1 VSAVQRARL
10 AAGAE
15 VLAARLRA
23 RPEPG
28 AVHCDLL
35 VVGSGYGGAVAAAR
49 LAGAKVR
56 DEQDRDH
63 TVWVLERGLE
73 RRPGSFPARF
83 GELPG
88 EVRFNSQDGKAPRG
102 NVEGLY
108 DLRLGEDV
116 NVLVGNGLGGGSLI
130 NAGVMEQPLP
140 AVFDHGWPHRVN
152 LDEQSLRAGYERAA
166 KMLQPQR
173 LPESP
178 AQPPPRKLS
187 VLRGLAWGSF
197 GAAAEAQDL
206 RCAATVNHDGKPS
219 AAGVEMAAC
228 TRCGDCVSGCNQGA
242 KGSLDTSYLAW
253 AKRAGAELFCGGR
266 VERLERSKGFWI
278 VHWRHTAGTLAP
290 PPPLHARR
298 VVLAAGSLGSTEI
311 LLRSRSDALR
321 FSKRLGERFSTNGDQ
336 IAAIFRHD
344 PPAHAARDEDDDP
357 APAPGS
363 EAQRRLNIGPTICG
377 LVRAKTPAG
386 AIAVEEFAVPAPLK
400 RVLGEVVTT
409 FGLLH
414 QAVASGGALR
424 RHAADEARG
433 HDRLA
438 VSHAS
443 LEYSSIIGLVGND
456 GAGGVIGL
464 KLDDVATPW
473 DGGIAITWPNKE
485 CTLGRLFGA
494 QIDWLTK
501 AAAATGGTVV
511 PMPSWQMLPAEL
523 PLAVADAVATTVH
536 PLGGCAMADAPEGG
550 VVDGC
555 GRVFDAAGGVHDG
568 LAVLDGAIVPTA
580 LVINPALTIA
590 ALAERAM
597 PALAACWRLTLAD
610 LDRLPQGELG
620 PTSASTPRWQKQAAR
635 GTDFRIRE
643 QMHGWIELAG
653 RRWWAQLEVPAMEL
667 EDLGAL
673 LPREQRDIDL
683 VALIGKDR
691 RRALLRLYDKPGDLP
706 DDRPDETPDGRN
718 WLAEVELDG
727 SLQLFAPHR
736 PGWLAALCAY
746 LRGAGLV
753 WARYRADAGRAPAPA
768 ALKRPLLSRLLAVA
782 RALRTLTQWR
792 QLVYTLRVREVR
804 TDQPELARA
813 GLRSGAELNGVKT
826 LALLAK
832 GNPWRQISELALD
845 LRARHDA
852 QPQPLGTLESDLDYF
867 ARWRELLGSLIA
879 QRDQPS
885 ALADLGAMG
894 LLTLRILLYTQW
906 PLFIPPGD
914 MPQRIRERLPGPRE
928 PAAGSGS
935 PHVPAEHGLPGRAR
949 LFHYAADEGTTGDRP
964 VLLIHGLS
972 ASGSTFV
979 HPSIPGNLVRFL
991 NGKGRDAWVL
1001 ELRTSSAL
1009 DPPRCG
1015 PHRFEDVASGDIPAA
1030 IDKVIVLT
1038 AAATGRDAA
1047 DVKVDVFAHCIGAA
1061 MFCLAVLHRDLP
1073 DLHQRIG
1080 RVVLSQV
1087 GPYTTMSPFN
1097 RLRGLVAG
1105 FLEDYLGLQELDTR
1119 ADHVFDAKGGQAG
1132 DWDRRPR
1139 PSGALAMVDALL
1151 ATFPYPPDDD
1161 EAARAKALARRVG
1174 RGHDF
1179 RRVRHRAD
1187 GIVGHAMQ
1195 LGNVGDETLLAL
1207 DAIFGWVKTGTLAQ
1221 TIHMAREGVLTHAN
1235 GDNESVSGARLAAR
1249 FHFPVLLLH
1258 GRRNQI
1264 FDWQGSLKSYR
1275 ALRDAF
1281 AHEPGDEPDAG
1292 PGQSRT
1298 PPDGDRHWGV
1308 GRRQQFVLL
1317 ERYGHQDTVIGRN
1330 VHNDVFPY
1338 VEAFLAD
1345 GGLGEPGVPADS
1357 RFVCEVP
1364 WMGPMLG
1371 HARGTAHDFEV
1382 KLLVHAGARRAETCG
1397 IVFVPVVSAERVVG
1411 HRLDCRTERVWIGDA
1426 ARARGMRITPSR
1438 RPPAFPG
1445 NAPDGRPVPERNLLR
1460 EHAHV
1465 LRFVFGAQLPLSW
1478 PLQYA
1483 VLVLYRE
1490 LQGAEN
1496 PADDFFAAE
1505 PPAPDALQGGK
1516 RLSIEAERAVQR
1528 LLDKAAEG
1536 RYGIDNAVL
1545 TIAEPLWKGRDVGTP
1560 VPGGELR
1567 FAVGSCQFP
1576 PAMFDKVVAGYAW
1589 SRLRGWLE
1597 LPEAGKPDRRPQF
1610 LLLLGDQ
1617 VYLDALGNVFEAPGR
1632 RAEDRARRAY
1642 EANWRLPPLRAVT
1655 RQLPIYPMLDD
1666 HEIVND
1672 WQPPLPGDGPAPEAD
1687 AALRAY
1693 HQHQAKLA
1701 PPRLGRRSWSYRFA
1715 PAGVPF
1721 FVLDSRTCRQPRDIA
1736 QPEEAHILAKEDLK
1750 SLLKWLDD
1758 HAGAPVKFIA
1768 MPAFLLPLERPELQ
1782 GAEKL
1787 RLDGASGYPA
1797 TQHAILS
1804 HIRDRQIRGVVLL
1817 GGDAHLSALTTFD
1830 IDGGPTVAALVASGL
1845 YAPWPFINA
1854 RPNELLLDG
1863 DVRIERHG
1871 YPPLTGR
1878 STKRLLSTE
1887 PGCALVDVS
1896 TQTDGST
1903 TLRVRLLGEPSP
1915 GNEDEI
1921 PI

>member
-1 VSAVQRARL
+1 MSRVRRARL
-10 AAGAE
+10 AVGAE

-23 RPEPG
+23 RPELD

-108 DLRLGEDV
+108 DLRLGDDV

-130 NAGVMEQPLP
+130 NAGVMERPLP
-140 AVFDHGWPHRVN
+140 AVFTHGWPDRVN
-152 LDEQSLRAGYERAA
+152 LDEESLRAGYERAA
-166 KMLQPQR
+166 RMLQPQR
-173 LPESP
+173 LPESA

-228 TRCGDCVSGCNQGA
+228 TRCGDCVSGCNHGA

-253 AKRAGAELFCGGR
+253 AKRAGAELFCGGW
-266 VERLERSKGFWI
+266 VERLERGKGFWI
-278 VHWRHTAGTLAP
+278 VHWRHTAGTLP
-290 PPPLHARR
+290 PPLPLHARR

-311 LLRSRSDALR
+311 LLRSRSDALQ

-344 PPAHAARDEDDDP
+344 APAHASRDEDDDP

-363 EAQRRLNIGPTICG
+363 AAQRQLNIGPTICG

-414 QAVASGGALR
+414 QAVAPGGALR

-443 LEYSSIIGLVGND
+443 LEHSSIIGLVGND
-456 GAGGVIGL
+456 GAGGVIAL
-464 KLDDVATPW
+464 KLDDVAAPW
-473 DGGIAITWPNKE
+473 DGGVAITWPDKE
-485 CTLGRLFGA
+485 GTLGRLFDA
-494 QIDWLTK
+494 QIDWLTQ

-511 PMPSWQMLPAEL
+511 PVPSWQMLPAEL

-550 VVDGC
+550 VVDSC
-555 GRVFDAAGGVHDG
+555 GRVFDAAGDVHDG
-568 LAVLDGAIVPTA
+568 LAVLDGAIVPSA

-597 PALAACWRLTLAD
+597 PALAECWRLTLAD
-610 LDRLPQGELG
+610 FDRMPEGECG
-620 PTSASTPRWQKQAAR
+620 PITAATPRWQKQAAR
-635 GTDFRIRE
+635 TDFRIRE
-643 QMHGWIELAG
+643 QMQGWIELAG
-653 RRWWAQLEVPAMEL
+653 RRWWAQLEVPAMDL
-667 EDLGAL
+667 KDLGAL
-673 LPREQRDIDL
+673 LPRAGRDIDL
-683 VALIGKDR
+683 VARIGDGWR
-691 RRALLRLYDKPGDLP
+691 RVLLRLYDKPGNQPEDANERQPSRKL
-706 DDRPDETPDGRN
+706 
-718 WLAEVELDG
+718 LAQVELDG
-727 SLQLFAPHR
+727 SLQLFAPHH
-736 PGWLAALCAY
+736 PGCLAALRAY

-782 RALRTLTQWR
+782 RALRTLTLWR
-792 QLVYTLRVREVR
+792 QLVYTLRVHEVR

-813 GLRSGAELNGVKT
+813 GLRRGAELHGVKT
-826 LALLAK
+826 LALLAQ
-832 GNPWRQISELALD
+832 GNPWRQLSELALQLCTAD
-845 LRARHDA
+845 GARV
-852 QPQPLGTLESDLDYF
+852 QVLGTLASDLDYF
-867 ARWRELLGSLIA
+867 ARWRELLGSLTA

-906 PLFIPPGD
+906 PLFMPPGD
-914 MPQRIRERLPGPRE
+914 MPQRIRERLPHARE
-928 PAAGSGS
+928 PDAPGAAPPVPQPLNDEGAKLFRYAAETPAAG
-935 PHVPAEHGLPGRAR
+935 A
-949 LFHYAADEGTTGDRP
+949 RP

-991 NGKGRDAWVL
+991 NGRGRDAWVL

-1015 PHRFEDVASGDIPAA
+1015 PHRFEDVATGDIPRAVR
-1030 IDKVIVLT
+1030 KVIALT
-1038 AAATGRDAA
+1038 AAATGRDAST
-1047 DVKVDVFAHCIGAA
+1047 VQVDVFAHCIGAA
-1061 MFCLAVLHRDLP
+1061 MFCLAVLHRELP

-1097 RLRGLVAG
+1097 RLRGLVAA

-1119 ADHVFDAKGGQAG
+1119 PDHIFDAKVGQAG
-1132 DWDRRPR
+1132 DWVRRPR

-1161 EAARAKALARRVG
+1161 EAARAKALARRAG

-1221 TIHMAREGVLTHAN
+1221 TIHMAREGVLTHAD

-1249 FHFPVLLLH
+1249 FDFPVLLLH

-1275 ALRDAF
+1275 VLRDAF
-1281 AHEPGDEPDAG
+1281 EHEPGDEADAG
-1292 PGQSRT
+1292 PEPRT
-1298 PPDGDRHWGV
+1298 LPNGDRQWGA

-1330 VHNDVFPY
+1330 VHNDVFPHI
-1338 VEAFLAD
+1338 EAFLAAAELR
-1345 GGLGEPGVPADS
+1345 GAVSPARS
-1357 RFVCEVP
+1357 KFVCDVP

-1371 HARGTAHDFEV
+1371 HPRGDRAEFKV
-1382 KLLVHAGARRAETCG
+1382 NLLVHPGARQAETCC
-1397 IVFVPVVSAERVVG
+1397 IVFVPRRHEGGEGPDVQSG
-1411 HRLDCRTERVWIGDA
+1411 GWTGDL
-1426 ARARGMRITPSR
+1426 ARARGMRIPPT
-1438 RPPAFPG
+1438 RPPPGFPG
-1445 NAPDGRPVPERNLLR
+1445 GAADARPVPERKLLR
-1460 EHAHV
+1460 DHAHV
-1465 LRFVFGAQLPLSW
+1465 LRFALDPQLPLSW

-1490 LQGAEN
+1490 LQGAED

-1545 TIAEPLWKGRDVGTP
+1545 TIAEPLWQGRDLGTP

-1597 LPEAGKPDRRPQF
+1597 PPKAGQPDRRPQF

-1632 RAEDRARRAY
+1632 RPEDRARRAY
-1642 EANWRLPPLRAVT
+1642 EANWRLAPQRAVT

-1672 WQPPLPGDGPAPEAD
+1672 WQPPLAGEGPAPEAD

-1701 PPRLGRRSWSYRFA
+1701 PPRLGWRSYSYRFA

-1721 FVLDSRTCRQPRDIA
+1721 FVLDSRTCRQPRDVA
-1736 QPEEAHILAKEDLK
+1736 QPAAAHIVDAQDLGAV
-1750 SLLKWLDD
+1750 LRWLEVNE
-1758 HAGAPVKFIA
+1758 AAPIKFIA

-1804 HIRDRQIRGVVLL
+1804 HIRDRNIRGVVLL
-1817 GGDAHLSALTTFD
+1817 GGDAHLSALTTFA
-1830 IDGGPTVAALVASGL
+1830 IDGGPTVVALVSSGL

-1854 RPNELLLDG
+1854 RPCELLLDG

-1871 YPPLTGR
+1871 HPPLTGR

-1887 PGCALVDVS
+1887 PGCALVDVR
-1896 TQTDGST
+1896 TRPDGT
-1903 TLRVRLLGEPSP
+1903 TALRVRLLGQPSP
-1915 GNEDEI
+1915 GDEDEI
-1921 PI
+1921 LL